1 MGVLEAVTDEGLRLL
16 DEMSGHPSVARFR
29 EEGFEVITF

>member
-1 MGVLEAVTDEGLRLL
+1 MIKFVLFAFLE
-16 DEMSGHPSVARFR
+16 EMSGHLSMARY